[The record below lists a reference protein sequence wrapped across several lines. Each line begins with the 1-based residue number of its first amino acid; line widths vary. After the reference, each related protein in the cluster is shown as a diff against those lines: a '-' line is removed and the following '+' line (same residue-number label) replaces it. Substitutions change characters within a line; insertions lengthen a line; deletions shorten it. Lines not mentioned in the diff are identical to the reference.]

1 MKDFGNSKIIKVK
14 CCICGKNIECPE
26 EMMKTSKKHMCY
38 LCFQNPK
45 NFKKFSY
52 DERKNVH
59 VDIPVDNLMDTIAD
73 NFASMMVDEFFPN
86 LWSEKKEDLKEL
98 SKKNLSKEMF
108 GAGVYMGIQS
118 FIDYMNEMEKNKKK
132 IF

>member
-14 CCICGKNIECPE
+14 CCICGKDIECPE
-26 EMMKTSKKHMCY
+26 EMMKTSKKHICY

-45 NFKKFSY
+45 NFKKFSD

-73 NFASMMVDEFFPN
+73 SFTSMMVDELFPKV
-86 LWSEKKEDLKEL
+86 WSEKKEYLREL

-118 FIDYMNEMEKNKKK
+118 FIDYMKEMENNNK
-132 IF
+132 

>member
-14 CCICGKNIECPE
+14 CCICGKDIECPE
-26 EMMKTSKKHMCY
+26 EMMKTSKKHICY

-45 NFKKFSY
+45 NFKKFSD

-73 NFASMMVDEFFPN
+73 NFASMMVDELFPN
-86 LWSEKKEDLKEL
+86 LWSEKKEYLKEL

-118 FIDYMNEMEKNKKK
+118 FIDYMKEMENNNK
-132 IF
+132 

>member
-1 MKDFGNSKIIKVK
+1 MKMKDFGNSKIIKVK
-14 CCICGKNIECPE
+14 CCICGKDIECPE

-45 NFKKFSY
+45 NFKKFSN

-73 NFASMMVDEFFPN
+73 NFMSMIVNELFPN
-86 LWSEKKEDLKEL
+86 LWSEKKEYLKEL

-108 GAGVYMGIQS
+108 SAGVYMGIQS
-118 FIDYMNEMEKNKKK
+118 FMDYMKEMEKNNK
-132 IF
+132 